1 MMIKESLETFTS
13 KHYHVNE
20 FQHEATDLVLKNL
33 GELCCVD
40 VVVVEVT
47 HILMFQKVLE
57 LSFLAVK
64 CRLSSH
70 ALLLRE
76 ADRA

>member
-1 MMIKESLETFTS
+1 MMIKESLKTFTS
-13 KHYHVNE
+13 EHHHVNE

-40 VVVVEVT
+40 VVIVEVT
-47 HILMFQKVLE
+47 HIFMFQKVLE

-76 ADRA
+76 ADKA